1 MFRVKVDRK
10 GIILESNTITI
21 LLLKLYNVFVCNSNV
36 PPTIFTHFIEFIRGK
51 HSMRF
56 FYIKNDKILFT
67 YLRVSN

>member
-1 MFRVKVDRK
+1 MFRVKVNRK

-51 HSMRF
+51 HSIF
-56 FYIKNDKILFT
+56 LY
-67 YLRVSN
+67 